1 VCAVCPTGEDVTDT
15 KTGGGKHALA
25 PKYYFVRSSY
35 PHGGGGG
42 DSMAEDDLSGGPDL
56 TVDYATYEDY
66 LDSQISWTDMYYLED
81 EDLAR
86 QLVEL
91 GYRGSG
97 ETLKRDEFQARKKA
111 AEQARL
117 NKLRSTPKALAS
129 ASKDV
134 TGFPFL
140 ASLAEREEMVRNGK
154 LTTIIFIRDKNS
166 KGQEVSGYIDFAHR
180 LKTENFEPYFERK
193 KKLMPRPSDL
203 SFYNW
208 ETQTST
214 SNATPN
220 FQVTRASSVG
230 VVPAALLRRRRRYSA
245 SGAPRPLH
253 ARAATRHLP
262 APPIPVAHACKCAG
276 AVGSQVIADN
286 EAGLLFKN
294 KRDRK
299 VINVD
304 PKARPGD
311 NSRRIELHTHEVS
324 PHTSPNRVGPP
335 RGSALI
341 ATVRASACDSTRRSC
356 CMTTSRGERRRRR
369 RSCFGA
375 NAASRARRSLRCG
388 LPSARARVL
397 SGFASRVGH

>member
-1 VCAVCPTGEDVTDT
+1 MAEEDLAV
-15 KTGGGKHALA
+15 
-25 PKYYFVRSSY
+25 
-35 PHGGGGG
+35 G
-42 DSMAEDDLSGGPDL
+42 DSIVGE
-56 TVDYATYEDY
+56 YATYEDY
-66 LDSQISWTDMYYLED
+66 LDSQISATDIYYLED

-97 ETLKRDEFQARKKA
+97 ETLKRDEFMARKKA
-111 AEQARL
+111 AEQARM

-129 ASKDV
+129 AGKDV

-154 LTTIIFIRDKNS
+154 LTTIIFIRDKNP

-220 FQVTRASSVG
+220 F
-230 VVPAALLRRRRRYSA
+230 
-245 SGAPRPLH
+245 H
-253 ARAATRHLP
+253 
-262 APPIPVAHACKCAG
+262 
-276 AVGSQVIADN
+276 VIADN

-294 KRDRK
+294 KR
-299 VINVD
+299 
-304 PKARPGD
+304 ARSAAAPFRAEHVAAATEAAWR
-311 NSRRIELHTHEVS
+311 SPFWPARR
-324 PHTSPNRVGPP
+324 
-335 RGSALI
+335 
-341 ATVRASACDSTRRSC
+341 RASVCTLLTVTLPCAVPRQAT
-356 CMTTSRGERRRRR
+356 
-369 RSCFGA
+369 
-375 NAASRARRSLRCG
+375 AR
-388 LPSARARVL
+388 
-397 SGFASRVGH
+397 

>member
-1 VCAVCPTGEDVTDT
+1 MEFVVKVDLPLSLAAAAVMST
-15 KTGGGKHALA
+15 
-25 PKYYFVRSSY
+25 
-35 PHGGGGG
+35 
-42 DSMAEDDLSGGPDL
+42 EDDLAISDSI
-56 TVDYATYEDY
+56 VNDYDTYEDY
-66 LDSQISWTDMYYLED
+66 LDSQITPTDIYYLED

-97 ETLKRDEFQARKKA
+97 ETLKRDEFLARKKA

-117 NKLRSTPKALAS
+117 NKLRATPKPLAS
-129 ASKDV
+129 AFKDV

-154 LTTIIFIRDKNS
+154 LTTIIFIRDKNA
-166 KGQEVSGYIDFAHR
+166 KGQEVSGYIDYAHR

-193 KKLMPRPSDL
+193 KKLMPMMTDL

-220 FQVTRASSVG
+220 F
-230 VVPAALLRRRRRYSA
+230 
-245 SGAPRPLH
+245 
-253 ARAATRHLP
+253 
-262 APPIPVAHACKCAG
+262 
-276 AVGSQVIADN
+276 QVIADN

-311 NSRRIELHTHEVS
+311 NSRRIELHTHEYTQVVLYD
-324 PHTSPNRVGPP
+324 HV
-335 RGSALI
+335 
-341 ATVRASACDSTRRSC
+341 TRRK
-356 CMTTSRGERRRRR
+356 T
-369 RSCFGA
+369 
-375 NAASRARRSLRCG
+375 
-388 LPSARARVL
+388 
-397 SGFASRVGH
+397 

>member
-1 VCAVCPTGEDVTDT
+1 MRMCLRYLYLTFSNLKKTVVPSVLATAVVEFVVKVDLPLS
-15 KTGGGKHALA
+15 LA
-25 PKYYFVRSSY
+25 AAAVMST
-35 PHGGGGG
+35 
-42 DSMAEDDLSGGPDL
+42 EDDLAISDSI
-56 TVDYATYEDY
+56 VNDYDTYEDY
-66 LDSQISWTDMYYLED
+66 LDSQITPTDIYYLED

-97 ETLKRDEFQARKKA
+97 ETLKRDEFLARKKA

-117 NKLRSTPKALAS
+117 NKLRATPKPLAS
-129 ASKDV
+129 AFKDV

-154 LTTIIFIRDKNS
+154 LTTIIFIRDKNA
-166 KGQEVSGYIDFAHR
+166 KGQEVSGYIDYAHR

-193 KKLMPRPSDL
+193 KKLMPMMTDL

-220 FQVTRASSVG
+220 F
-230 VVPAALLRRRRRYSA
+230 
-245 SGAPRPLH
+245 
-253 ARAATRHLP
+253 
-262 APPIPVAHACKCAG
+262 
-276 AVGSQVIADN
+276 QVIADN

-311 NSRRIELHTHEVS
+311 NSRRIELHTHEYTQVVLYD
-324 PHTSPNRVGPP
+324 HV
-335 RGSALI
+335 
-341 ATVRASACDSTRRSC
+341 TRRK
-356 CMTTSRGERRRRR
+356 T
-369 RSCFGA
+369 
-375 NAASRARRSLRCG
+375 
-388 LPSARARVL
+388 
-397 SGFASRVGH
+397 